1 MYIENDKARWN
12 RIFEMFD
19 LFIHDDFCKSWL
31 GHLVFIQGETVVIR
45 I

>member
-1 MYIENDKARWN
+1 MYIENNKDRWN
-12 RIFEMFD
+12 RIFEMLD
-19 LFIHDDFCKSWL
+19 LFVPDLLGLSWM